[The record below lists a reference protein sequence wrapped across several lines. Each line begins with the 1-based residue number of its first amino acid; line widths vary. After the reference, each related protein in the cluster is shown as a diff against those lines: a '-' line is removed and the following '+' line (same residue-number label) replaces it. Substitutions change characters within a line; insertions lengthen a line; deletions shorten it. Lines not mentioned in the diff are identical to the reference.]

1 MKITLLVC
9 LLLAGSSYSQDSLL
23 YKAAI
28 FDVEDSSLVL
38 YVLAPE
44 SYIVSKEQLVL
55 NFDREGKDSLV
66 TFTYDD
72 WFLSPLKMYNKF
84 GHTGITIYL
93 NHQEQRN
100 LLLNS
105 GFKYTLLRPFRVED
119 YYFVNEEHGVVI
131 RSVEIDQVVNAEYN
145 KRVEKILMIRNS
157 KNLMKL

>member
-66 TFTYDD
+66 AFTYDD

-131 RSVEIDQVVNAEYN
+131 RSVEIDQIVNAEYN